1 MLGSALLRILL
12 AAQLAML
19 TGIVVAADRGPYAPE
34 NIENTEKGFYWVC
47 MVRPICP
54 VSDKMRDLVKRVV
67 EHDRSAEYQLGLA
80 LMRDGELS
88 ADPALGLAWMAR
100 AAEQGEPRAARDI
113 AARIR
118 AGAAIDV
125 DKAKVEQALKAQA
138 DAGDIDSSRAL
149 ADMMV
154 VSTKP

>member
-1 MLGSALLRILL
+1 MFGRALLRILL
-12 AAQLAML
+12 SAQLAF
-19 TGIVVAADRGPYAPE
+19 IVSAARAADRGPYAPE

-54 VSDKMRDLVKRVV
+54 VSDKMLDLVKRVV

-80 LMRDGELS
+80 LMRDDELS

-100 AAEQGEPRAARDI
+100 AAEQGEPHAARDI
-113 AARIR
+113 AARLR
-118 AGAAIDV
+118 AGAVIDV

-138 DAGDIDSSRAL
+138 AAGDIDSSHAL
-149 ADMMV
+149 ADMTIV
-154 VSTKP
+154 GPKP

>member
-1 MLGSALLRILL
+1 MFGRALLRILL
-12 AAQLAML
+12 SAQLAF
-19 TGIVVAADRGPYAPE
+19 IVSAARAADRGPYAPE

-54 VSDKMRDLVKRVV
+54 VSDKMLDLVKRVV

-80 LMRDGELS
+80 LMRDDELS

-100 AAEQGEPRAARDI
+100 AAEQGEPHAARDI
-113 AARIR
+113 AARLR
-118 AGAAIDV
+118 AGAVIDV

-138 DAGDIDSSRAL
+138 AAGDIDSSRAL
-149 ADMMV
+149 ADMTIV
-154 VSTKP
+154 GPKP

>member
-19 TGIVVAADRGPYAPE
+19 TGIVAAADRGPYAPE

-67 EHDRSAEYQLGLA
+67 EHDRAAEYQLGLA

-100 AAEQGEPRAARDI
+100 AAEQGEPHAAREI
-113 AARIR
+113 AARLR
-118 AGAAIDV
+118 AGATIDV
-125 DKAKVEQALKAQA
+125 DKVKVEQALKAQA
-138 DAGDIDSSRAL
+138 DAGDIDSGRAL